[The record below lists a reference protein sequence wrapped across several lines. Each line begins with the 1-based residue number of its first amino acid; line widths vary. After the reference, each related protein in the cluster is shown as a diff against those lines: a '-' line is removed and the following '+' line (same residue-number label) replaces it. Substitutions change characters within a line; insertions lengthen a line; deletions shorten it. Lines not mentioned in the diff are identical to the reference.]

1 MKLTSLSNV
10 CFLKKEDKLVRE
22 KKKEGW
28 KSPYSLINNC
38 FTRYKFYDKWKY
50 NAVNNNCLCML
61 FSTILWWFYCDDDF
75 IKLLK
80 AYLTALCG
88 GI

>member
-50 NAVNNNCLCML
+50 NAVNNCLCML